1 MHSDPIMFWQSVL
14 ILAALVISTVYYIVT
29 PGKKN

>member
-1 MHSDPIMFWQSVL
+1 MHTDPIMFWQSVL

-29 PGKKN
+29 PDKKD